1 VERLGLEELIRD
13 AFAGVSL
20 GAGVSL
26 RQAAAIDVYFE
37 GWTRA
42 QFDRLPES
50 EVTHDWTQIPDD
62 ELRRDN
68 VAHLD
73 PEGLRYYLPAL
84 MLWLL
89 DHYNNA
95 DERLLDSDADLS
107 VIGTISALAPGKD
120 FREHQYG
127 IYDAFFSQQQRC
139 AIAAYV
145 EALPGLVEL
154 GWEDTALLERSL
166 RDYWGQFLA
175 HEG

>member
-1 VERLGLEELIRD
+1 VERLGLEDLIRD

-37 GWTRA
+37 GWTQA

-50 EVTHDWTQIPDD
+50 EVTHDWTEIPDD

-89 DHYNNA
+89 EHYNNA
-95 DERLLDSDADLS
+95 DERLLDSDAEMS
-107 VIGTISALAPGKD
+107 VIGTIYALAPGKD

-127 IYDAFFSQQQRC
+127 IYDAFFTEQQRC

-145 EALPGLVEL
+145 ATLPGLVEL

-166 RDYWGQFLA
+166 RDYWGQFLT
-175 HEG
+175 HGG